1 MPVRLAKQVNMS
13 SEQKTS
19 SQPDVTLPQ
28 RTSVP
33 TSQQDSHEDE
43 DLLGPAGG
51 STNDQSLERSA
62 FVMVGA
68 VLMLTSAAYWT
79 NQAIVNRYT
88 YLSSLQQLAT
98 DSFSNSS

>member
-1 MPVRLAKQVNMS
+1 ML
-13 SEQKTS
+13 
-19 SQPDVTLPQ
+19 
-28 RTSVP
+28 
-33 TSQQDSHEDE
+33 TSQQDSHKDE

-51 STNDQSLERSA
+51 SANDQSLERSA

-98 DSFSNSS
+98 DSFSSSS